1 MSEPTGKPNPDEV
14 NSPEQQAPEMPEAQ
28 ATREAAAKDAGQVDE
43 PQADPVKQL
52 QDELNAAR
60 DEVAKAKEVYLRLA
74 ADMENL
80 RRRTQ
85 EDVAKAHKYAIE
97 GFAEALLPVRD
108 SLEMALALENQTLET
123 LKEGVS
129 ATLRQLEAAF
139 ERGKVAVLNPV
150 GEKFDPKAHQAV
162 AMVPGNS
169 VEPPVPANH
178 VVAVLQK
185 GYLLNERVLR
195 PALVSVAQ

>member
-1 MSEPTGKPNPDEV
+1 MSEPTGKPNTDEQT
-14 NSPEQQAPEMPEAQ
+14 SAQAPEGQQQGAQTQQETEQAVQQEA
-28 ATREAAAKDAGQVDE
+28 
-43 PQADPVKQL
+43 P
-52 QDELNAAR
+52 QDEISVLKAALENAHQ
-60 DEVAKAKEVYLRLA
+60 EVEKSKEVYLRLA

-97 GFAEALLPVRD
+97 SFAESLVPVRD
-108 SLEMALALENQTLET
+108 SLEMALAVENQTPEA
-123 LKEGVS
+123 LKDGVA

-139 ERGKVAVLNPV
+139 ERGKVVVLNPV
-150 GEKFDPKAHQAV
+150 GEKFNPNQHQAV
-162 AMVPGNS
+162 AMVPGDS
-169 VEPPVPANH
+169 VDPPVASNH

-185 GYLLNERVLR
+185 GYLINDRVLR

>member
-1 MSEPTGKPNPDEV
+1 MSEPTGNPNPE
-14 NSPEQQAPEMPEAQ
+14 EQVDQ
-28 ATREAAAKDAGQVDE
+28 ATQAQQPESVSEMSEVDALKAALAAA
-43 PQADPVKQL
+43 
-52 QDELNAAR
+52 QD
-60 DEVAKAKEVYLRLA
+60 DVAKAKEVYLRLA

-85 EDVAKAHKYAIE
+85 DDVAKAHKFAIE
-97 GFAEALLPVRD
+97 SFAEGLLPVRD
-108 SLEMALALENQTLET
+108 TLEMALAVENQTPEA

-139 ERGKVAVLNPV
+139 ERGKLKLINPL
-150 GEKFDPKAHQAV
+150 GEKFDPNAHQAV

-185 GYLLNERVLR
+185 GYVLNERVLR

>member
-1 MSEPTGKPNPDEV
+1 MSEPTGKPT
-14 NSPEQQAPEMPEAQ
+14 PEEHVGQDDAVSQPQQS
-28 ATREAAAKDAGQVDE
+28 TEAADQPETSEMD
-43 PQADPVKQL
+43 QL
-52 QDELNAAR
+52 RAQLAAAQDEA
-60 DEVAKAKEVYLRLA
+60 AKAKEVYLRLA

-85 EDVAKAHKYAIE
+85 EDVAKAHKFAIE
-97 GFAEALLPVRD
+97 GFAESLLPVRD
-108 SLEMALALENQTLET
+108 TLEMALTVENQTFEA

-139 ERGKVAVLNPV
+139 DRNKVKLMNPV
-150 GEKFDPKAHQAV
+150 GEKFDPNQHQAV

-169 VEPPVPANH
+169 VEPPVAANH

>member
-1 MSEPTGKPNPDEV
+1 MSESTGKPNPEQEV
-14 NSPEQQAPEMPEAQ
+14 EQALQPETTVETSEVSELEALKAELQAAQ
-28 ATREAAAKDAGQVDE
+28 E
-43 PQADPVKQL
+43 
-52 QDELNAAR
+52 
-60 DEVAKAKEVYLRLA
+60 EVGKAKEVYLRLA

-85 EDVAKAHKYAIE
+85 EDVAKAHKFAIE
-97 GFAEALLPVRD
+97 AFAEGLLPVRD
-108 SLEMALALENQTLET
+108 TLEMALIVENQTLDA
-123 LKEGVS
+123 LKEGVG

-139 ERGKVAVLNPV
+139 ERGKIKLINPE
-150 GEKFDPKAHQAV
+150 GEKFDPNAHQAV

-185 GYLLNERVLR
+185 GYALNERVLR